1 MGKKAIKNQPVEEE
15 KNGGKIVE
23 IKVDKFAD
31 YIKEHQFLLMDVFAV
46 WCQPCQI
53 QGKVLEDAYEVI
65 KNEIEGIEII
75 KINSDKYG
83 KLCTT
88 LKIDSI
94 PTLVVW
100 YKNTLVTLES
110 GLLYKEDILKM
121 VKQVKDHLDNPELS
135 TEDIQPVKEE

>member
-1 MGKKAIKNQPVEEE
+1 MGKKAIKNQPVEDE

-23 IKVDKFAD
+23 IKADKFAD

-53 QGKVLEDAYEVI
+53 QGKVLEDAYEMI
-65 KNEIEGIEII
+65 KKEIEGIEII
-75 KINSDKYG
+75 KINSDKYE

-94 PTLVVW
+94 PTIVVW
-100 YKNTLVTLES
+100 YKGTLVTLES
-110 GLLYKEDILKM
+110 GLMYKEDILKM
-121 VKQVKDHLDNPELS
+121 VREVKDRLDNPEQP
-135 TEDIQPVKEE
+135 TEDNQPTKEE